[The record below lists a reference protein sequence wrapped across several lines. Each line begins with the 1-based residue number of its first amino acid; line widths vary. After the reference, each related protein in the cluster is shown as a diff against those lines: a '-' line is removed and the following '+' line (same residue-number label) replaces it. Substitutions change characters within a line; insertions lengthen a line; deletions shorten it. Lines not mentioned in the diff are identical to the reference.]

1 MNCGRI
7 TQVFMKTRN
16 VDREPVR
23 LSVDEDGFTT
33 NLDIDKECFL
43 DALDDIAECL
53 SEWIEEIVT
62 GWLDNFYDSHPQ
74 MTEEQ
79 LNMVKHFISEARP

>member
-16 VDREPVR
+16 ADREPVR
-23 LSVDEDGFTT
+23 LSVDEDGFTV

-43 DALDDIAECL
+43 DALDDIADSL
-53 SEWIEEIVT
+53 SEWIEGVIS
-62 GWLDNFYDSHPQ
+62 GWLDSYYDSHEQ

-79 LNMVKHFISEARP
+79 LNMIKHFISEARP